1 MRVKQ
6 TVENKPSEDEFA
18 DLVNEFIDTY
28 CQGDEENASRKVTFL
43 LTWLSKKLPKLD
55 VVKDH
60 DYIMQLYDI
69 YKILCARFG
78 RVMNQS
84 GFRLFTGISKA
95 QIDRLIRRQTYE
107 SIPRINEILEFWG
120 EILKGQSV
128 DALLDDMTQ
137 AHKGGMTQMF
147 IAKAVYGL
155 NDNLAPEPSYLV
167 NESVPVEQLPDLS
180 VGNLPRLGR
189 SDKE

>member
-1 MRVKQ
+1 MKAGI
-6 TVENKPSEDEFA
+6 VEGRPDEDAIVEY
-18 DLVNEFIDTY
+18 VQEFIDEF
-28 CQGDEENASRKVTFL
+28 CGGMEEEAERKVMFL

-95 QIDRLIRRQTYE
+95 QVDRLVRRQTYE
-107 SIPRINEILEFWG
+107 NIPRLGEILEFWG
-120 EILKGQSV
+120 EVLKGQSV

-147 IAKAVYGL
+147 VAKAVYGL
-155 NDNLAPEPSYLV
+155 NDNLSPEPSYLV
-167 NESVPVEQLPDLS
+167 NESVSIEQLPDLS
-180 VGNLPRLGR
+180 TKNLPQLGD
-189 SDKE
+189 SELG